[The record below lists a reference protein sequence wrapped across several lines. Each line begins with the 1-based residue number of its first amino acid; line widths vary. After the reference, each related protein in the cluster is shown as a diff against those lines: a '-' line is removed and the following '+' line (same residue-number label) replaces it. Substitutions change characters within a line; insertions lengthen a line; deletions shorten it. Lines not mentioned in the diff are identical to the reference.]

1 MARGVNNLDLGS
13 VQVHKKAIAEIVYS
27 AATSIDG
34 VSFPFQNFSDKFYE
48 FLSFKVYPGI
58 NVDIDENYNI
68 SIEIKVIVRFGL
80 NIADVAAQIQE
91 TVKSAIE
98 QMVDI
103 NLKDI
108 NVNIVG
114 VERGTK

>member
-1 MARGVNNLDLGS
+1 M
-13 VQVHKKAIAEIVYS
+13 AEIAYS
-27 AATSIDG
+27 AATGIDG
-34 VSFPFQNFSDKFYE
+34 VSFLYQKITGKLYE
-48 FLSFKVYPGI
+48 YLNLKVYPGI
-58 NVDIDENYNI
+58 KVDIDENYNI
-68 SIEIKVIVRFGL
+68 SIEVRVVVRYGL

-91 TVKSAIE
+91 TIKSAIE

-114 VERGTK
+114 VERGPK

>member
-13 VQVHKKAIAEIVYS
+13 VSVHKKAIAEIAYS

-34 VSFPFQNFSDKFYE
+34 VSFPFQSYSDKFYE
-48 FLSFKVYPGI
+48 FLSVKIYPGI
-58 NVDIDENYNI
+58 KVDIDENYNI
-68 SIEIKVIVRFGL
+68 SIEIKVIIRFGL
-80 NIADVAAQIQE
+80 NIADVAEQIQE